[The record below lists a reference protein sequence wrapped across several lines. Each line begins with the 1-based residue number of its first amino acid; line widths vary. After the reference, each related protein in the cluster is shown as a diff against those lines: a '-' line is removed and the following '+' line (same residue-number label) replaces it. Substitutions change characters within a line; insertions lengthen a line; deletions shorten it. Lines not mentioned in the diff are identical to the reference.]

1 MEAQLRNLKWEEVC
15 VKVTLFIS
23 FIYLGLSI
31 YGNPRYGTPWLL
43 TLEKDYP
50 IGNTCPYMV
59 VLFVSHLS
67 YFFFRLIFLSSR
79 LIYTSII
86 SFIAFFFYGIGVTM
100 FVRFIRFIG
109 IRCVLIGSLDVWG
122 FKKLRDLIWHCW
134 RSGVGGCMLIW
145 VDCDLRCWK
154 LSMGQWVDCDFFFF
168 VR

>member
-1 MEAQLRNLKWEEVC
+1 
-15 VKVTLFIS
+15 
-23 FIYLGLSI
+23 
-31 YGNPRYGTPWLL
+31 
-43 TLEKDYP
+43 
-50 IGNTCPYMV
+50 MV

-168 VR
+168 VRQPSGWSSHILLIYFHMRSAPIILRQTTCNSVHSWQGPQVTRYLHDLL